1 MSRVAPPSRPA
12 NRSGS
17 RWNEKRW
24 LRAPAPLTTVAPFRA
39 WRGSSALRRPEPKLV
54 YHKSKAANDVAH
66 FSLRP
71 SDPLKLIGGEG
82 GIRTLGTLR
91 YTRFPIVLLR
101 PLGHLSNKLVRRHQP
116 RLPLLCSDSVGG
128 RGWSGGFGPRAQFR
142 RSCFSCSRSEREKRL
157 RGLFEHGAQ
166 TRSDSGEGGIRTP
179 GTLAGTPDFESGA
192 IDRTLPPLQVVRTQ
206 NTASKPYENQLDR
219 LRNWAKKSVS
229 RAPHS
234 AANALCST
242 TTWWFKRGSSK
253 RR

>member
-1 MSRVAPPSRPA
+1 MERKKVAPGTRAANYRCSLPGLAGFVGIASPRAKTGLPQIQSR
-12 NRSGS
+12 
-17 RWNEKRW
+17 KRCST
-24 LRAPAPLTTVAPFRA
+24 LLVLVIAAKRFVETYRRRGRDSNPRYLAIHTISNRAPSATRTPLQQNLC
-39 WRGSSALRRPEPKLV
+39 G
-54 YHKSKAANDVAH
+54 
-66 FSLRP
+66 
-71 SDPLKLIGGEG
+71 
-82 GIRTLGTLR
+82 
-91 YTRFPIVLLR
+91 
-101 PLGHLSNKLVRRHQP
+101 RHQP
-116 RLPLLCSDSVGG
+116 RLPLLCFRLCSGSVGG

-142 RSCFSCSRSEREKRL
+142 RSCISCSRSEREIRL

-219 LRNWAKKSVS
+219 LRSWTKKSVS

-242 TTWWFKRGSSK
+242 TTRWFKRGSSK